1 MHDRDEGG
9 YWEHPMGFAEW
20 LYRHLVGEEVI
31 HPNGTCFYP
40 GPVELQHLPTSPEDR
55 PLPWYGPD
63 RGM

>member
-1 MHDRDEGG
+1 
-9 YWEHPMGFAEW
+9 MGFAEW